1 MNLQIGLT
9 SRCPRKT
16 WDCKK
21 KLEGGKALR
30 ELIKCF
36 HNEATFP
43 NLDLRFGLELELAM
57 NTLAD
62 YKLIKLGSDLKP
74 QFIIRVRN
82 SCGFRQVSTFE
93 PTLEQETVGLDLLGN
108 WIFVLFELVFVLFL
122 LREVVLVALDVVVV
136 DDSAE
141 LLAHGLYLGLPPRG
155 VVEHLDLVRQL
166 QT

>member
-1 MNLQIGLT
+1 MIKPLL
-9 SRCPRKT
+9 P
-16 WDCKK
+16 
-21 KLEGGKALR
+21 
-30 ELIKCF
+30 LI
-36 HNEATFP
+36 P

-122 LREVVLVALDVVVV
+122 LCEVVLVALDVVVV
-136 DDSAE
+136 DDCAE

-166 QT
+166 QTWAGYRKYLFIGNIRNISFNRGGHQMLRCG